1 MVRYLLLFILMGLL
15 FVQVQL
21 YAQVNTGGNSTDT
34 DLRIDFT
41 LVYSSLQLS
50 LDTWDDENEP
60 DLVKIEAYK
69 RASGYLAGIPFHY
82 EHNRSRMTI
91 IEEAGKIANE
101 LEFTGYHSE
110 PPGYYQF
117 DYTLWIPSSVYEQAR
132 RGSTVQGHGTSELED
147 PVAAQKEAR
156 LNALQSAARNAIR
169 TEYTENNKPIPGLV
183 DGRIMWHDVI
193 IDEIDPDSGYYV
205 YDITAWI
212 KISES

>member
-1 MVRYLLLFILMGLL
+1 MNRYLLLIILMGLL
-15 FVQVQL
+15 FVQVRL
-21 YAQVNTGGNSTDT
+21 YAQVNTSGNSTDT
-34 DLRIDFT
+34 DIRIDFI
-41 LVYSSLQLS
+41 LVFSSLQLS
-50 LDTWDDENEP
+50 LDTWDDEDEP

-91 IEEAGKIANE
+91 IEEAGRIANE
-101 LEFTGYHSE
+101 LEFTGYQPE

-132 RGSTVQGHGTSELED
+132 RGSTVQGHGISELED

-169 TEYTENNKPIPGLV
+169 AEYTDNSKPIPGLV
-183 DGRIMWHDVI
+183 DGRIMWHEVI
-193 IDEIDPDSGYYV
+193 VDEIDPDSEFYV
-205 YDITAWI
+205 YEITAWI